1 MPELM
6 NPNPLAALSGQIQR
20 LVDGAGGAIVGVRSH
35 GRSVASGF
43 AWKPGVVVTASDAL
57 EADDDISIVAGD
69 KTVEA
74 KLAGRDP
81 TTDIAVL
88 CVSDSLPASA
98 APLTPSPEAAVGQ
111 MVVAV
116 GRGKDGV
123 IAALGC
129 IAVTGGAWQSRRGG
143 SIDRLIRL
151 DLRLHRHAEGGLVLD
166 AEGRALGMPVFGP
179 RQRPLIIP
187 LATIDLIAP
196 KLLAD
201 GRIRRGYLGVGLHP
215 IRLDDGVAATR
226 GSADRR
232 AVMVVSVAPDGPAGK
247 AGLLLGDILLSFNGE
262 PVSGLRNLFARL
274 SPESVDKPAE
284 LTLLR
289 GGQVTSAKLTIG
301 ASPAS

>member
-1 MPELM
+1 MSEPT
-6 NPNPLAALSGQIQR
+6 NPNPLVALSGQIQR
-20 LVDGAGGAIVGVRSH
+20 LVDGAAGAIVGVRSH

-43 AWKPGVVVTASDAL
+43 AWKPSVVVTASDAL

-88 CVSDSLPASA
+88 RVSDSLPASA

-129 IAVTGGAWQSRRGG
+129 IAVAGGAWQSRRGG

-166 AEGRALGMPVFGP
+166 AEGRALGMSVFGP

-201 GRIRRGYLGVGLHP
+201 GRIRRGYLGLGLHP
-215 IRLDDGVAATR
+215 IRLDDSVAATR

-262 PVSGLRNLFARL
+262 PISGLRNLFARL

>member
-1 MPELM
+1 MPELT
-6 NPNPLAALSGQIQR
+6 NPNPLSALSGQIQR
-20 LVDGAGGAIVGVRSH
+20 LVDGAAGAIVGVRSH

-57 EADDDISIVAGD
+57 EADDDISIAAGD

-88 CVSDSLPASA
+88 RVSDSLPASA

-129 IAVTGGAWQSRRGG
+129 IAVAGGAWQSRRGG

-215 IRLDDGVAATR
+215 IRLDDSVAATR

-274 SPESVDKPAE
+274 SPESVDQPAE

-289 GGQVTSAKLTIG
+289 GGQVTNAKLTIG